1 MDRTRRTMKNYI
13 GAGLA
18 VGVALGVAL
27 GTAFHNLAL
36 WIGVGL
42 ALGVGWDSVMS
53 RNRNKGTD
61 DGK

>member
-1 MDRTRRTMKNYI
+1 MKNYI

-36 WIGVGL
+36 WICVVL